1 MRWVKRLFDD
11 YKALEMDYFQRT
23 GIFPIMH
30 TTAIKRDI
38 VARHPWVPMNLT
50 IAFERAKRLAYQHM
64 ENPRRVPLA
73 WFRDAWEEQEDILGT
88 DPWLYGLNDSN
99 RGNLGTLIMAAQ
111 QGGTLPPRWVPPGSR
126 C

>member
-1 MRWVKRLFDD
+1 
-11 YKALEMDYFQRT
+11 
-23 GIFPIMH
+23 MH

-99 RGNLGTLIMAAQ
+99 RGNLGTLIRYAES
-111 QGGTLPPRWVPPGSR
+111 QGMLRKSLAVDTLFDPSVQGQEWTSPGSR
-126 C
+126 G